1 MMAAWR
7 HGWRRVGG
15 SSFDD
20 GKHLQ
25 PPLAKIS
32 TKSAAG
38 VLIRSLSPLRDE
50 LSESLFSTYVL
61 QEDNPVDHGPSFGVL
76 GYYPEAPGCAGKLI
90 VKVVSLRPWISPLGQ
105 VEDALA
111 RLECVA

>member
-1 MMAAWR
+1 MCGRAKWRGMVRVLVRVAARRAPCWR
-7 HGWRRVGG
+7 
-15 SSFDD
+15 F
-20 GKHLQ
+20 
-25 PPLAKIS
+25 
-32 TKSAAG
+32 
-38 VLIRSLSPLRDE
+38 RSLSPLRDE

-111 RLECVA
+111 RLEGVA